1 MKNNGFFKILI
12 GIAAVGAL
20 AGLALRGRSSV
31 EAVEASWSGNLLRS
45 RTSGE
50 RVFKKVGF
58 RQAYTIGGPNA
69 DAGDLL
75 NPLILRTDGS
85 DHAYVVDYG
94 DFTVKKVSPEGR
106 IVGTFGKGRGQGP
119 GELNNPTDLAIAPN
133 GEVWVCDP
141 PNGSITIFSPD
152 GAIRDTLRL
161 SSRPF
166 RLLLRPDGG
175 FLVRPENPVDGLIE
189 EYGADGSLL
198 RRYGRLFS
206 RQEEISI
213 ALDGWIAMSP
223 RQEVLFAPLRL
234 GILAAFRDG
243 ELKYVAETLEEV
255 PMPRVE
261 TSPNGLKRVD
271 PKAPVVQLGVGSYDG
286 NIYVNTAQRQSS
298 GTYRVFVDLYDL
310 EGRYLHSIETPH
322 SGSTMELTETS
333 LFVLNQGILSRFA
346 TTGSAS

>member
-12 GIAAVGAL
+12 GIVAVGAL

-31 EAVEASWSGNLLRS
+31 EAVEASWSGDLLRA
-45 RTSGE
+45 RVSGE
-50 RVFKKVGF
+50 RVLKKIGFK
-58 RQAYTIGGPNA
+58 QAYAIGGPNA
-69 DAGDLL
+69 NGELL
-75 NPLILRTDGS
+75 NPLILRTDGA
-85 DHAYVVDYG
+85 DHAFVVDYG
-94 DFTVKKVSPEGR
+94 DFTIKKVSPEGR

-119 GELNNPTDLAIAPN
+119 GELNNPTDLAIAAN

-141 PNGSITIFSPD
+141 PNGSVTAFAPD
-152 GAIRDTLRL
+152 GAVRETFRL

-175 FLVRPENPVDGLIE
+175 FLVLPENPVDGLIE
-189 EYGADGSLL
+189 EYRADGSLV

-234 GILAAFRDG
+234 GILAAFQDG

-261 TSPNGLKRVD
+261 SSSGGLKRVD
-271 PKAPVVQLGVGSYDG
+271 PAAPVVHLGIGTYEGS
-286 NIYVNTAQRQSS
+286 IYLNTAQRQSS
-298 GTYRVFVDLYDL
+298 GTYRVYVDLYDL

-322 SGSTMELTETS
+322 SGSNMELTGTS

-346 TTGSAS
+346 KTGSAS